1 MSDLIRA
8 RLRQA
13 LCHVQASSGW
23 RRGGTLILVGCA
35 AYFLALLY
43 PAPTLTHWYQVMPLI
58 WFGGILV
65 ISGAV
70 LLPVRPQV
78 WMFAKLLIVA
88 AAIHWTVALP
98 IAEWGW
104 L

>member
-1 MSDLIRA
+1 MIQSIRESLWPA
-8 RLRQA
+8 CGQLK
-13 LCHVQASSGW
+13 ASADW
-23 RRGGTLILVGCA
+23 RRGGT
-35 AYFLALLY
+35 
-43 PAPTLTHWYQVMPLI
+43 LI

-78 WMFAKLLIVA
+78 WMFAKLLILA